1 MKDPLLQA
9 VESANG
15 IKEIWDALNK
25 SMEGKIPIQDV
36 YTLAVNLIV
45 HGIRMTTPYRG
56 QAEFVVDDL
65 FRRAKNLTLEH
76 YDSVTGKRKV
86 LFPYSQMIKA
96 PFHVNE
102 SQIFT
107 ADSENK

>member
-1 MKDPLLQA
+1 MKDPLIEA
-9 VESANG
+9 VEKAANVV
-15 IKEIWDALNK
+15 EIWDALNK
-25 SMEGKIPIQDV
+25 AMEGKIPIDHV

-45 HGIRMTTPYRG
+45 HGIRMTTPSRAG
-56 QAEFVVDDL
+56 AEFVVDDL
-65 FRRAKNLTLEH
+65 FRRAKNLALGH

-86 LFPYSQMIKA
+86 LFPYSQMVKA

-107 ADSENK
+107 TEKKH